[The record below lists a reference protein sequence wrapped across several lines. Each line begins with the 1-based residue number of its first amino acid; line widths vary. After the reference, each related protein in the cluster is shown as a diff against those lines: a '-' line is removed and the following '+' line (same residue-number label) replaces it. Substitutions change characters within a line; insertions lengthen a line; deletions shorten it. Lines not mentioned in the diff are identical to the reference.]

1 MLNQSTKSDYE
12 YYSSNA
18 LTSLKDKYC
27 LCDVTPNSPKMPCIT
42 SSYADRSHKPSI
54 NFNYHQTWY
63 NVTKKSNIKKSRENM
78 QVLRNY
84 KCTVEQR
91 KNIRGGITT
100 VYTCKYDG
108 CNKEFTRTWSIL
120 DHVRMHEGIRPYT
133 CPYCSRSYTQKGNM
147 IKHMRRHTE
156 PDIDNRR
163 LYVWEFCHHGYT
175 EKYNLK
181 VRINLT
187 LFFIQVLWYAFA
199 NILYINSYVHLIFL

>member
-1 MLNQSTKSDYE
+1 
-12 YYSSNA
+12 
-18 LTSLKDKYC
+18 
-27 LCDVTPNSPKMPCIT
+27 
-42 SSYADRSHKPSI
+42 
-54 NFNYHQTWY
+54 
-63 NVTKKSNIKKSRENM
+63 M

-91 KNIRGGITT
+91 KNSRGGITT

-163 LYVWEFCHHGYT
+163 LYV
-175 EKYNLK
+175 
-181 VRINLT
+181 
-187 LFFIQVLWYAFA
+187 
-199 NILYINSYVHLIFL
+199 